1 MTVAPPAGTASTE
14 AVPQHRTLVWPVLA
28 GVAVLAG
35 CTAAGI
41 GTLSLASALTATGL
55 PDPGPV
61 TTLGLPFLRAAGEIA
76 AVLAVGSF
84 LFAAFLVPPQP
95 SGVLDADGYRA
106 LRLGTVAS
114 GVWAVCAALLVPLT
128 LSDVSGHPVADLRPA
143 QMWSLAGLITTAS
156 AWRWTAILA
165 AAIALASLPVLR
177 WSWAPVLLAAS
188 LTTLIPL
195 GLTGHSSAGGSHDLA
210 TNGLLIHL
218 VAAALW
224 AGGLLALLAYALR
237 GGQGGGHL
245 GLATRRFSAIALWCW
260 VAMALSGLV
269 NAAVRVQPSDL
280 LATGYGRL
288 VLAKA
293 AALCLLGGVGW
304 RQRRVNVAAL
314 QAVSTLARAR
324 RALLR
329 LTLIEAA
336 LFGLTFGIAVGLGR
350 TAPPPPPARLPSIA
364 EAEIGYDFDGPPTLT
379 RILFDWRFDLI
390 FGTAAIVLA
399 GLYVAGVV
407 RLRRR
412 GDRWPP
418 GRMSSWLLGC
428 LVLLFVTS
436 SGVGRYMPAMFS
448 MHMVVHMCLSMLV
461 PILLALGAP
470 VTLAL
475 RALPA
480 AGRGDPPGPRE
491 WLLAALHSR
500 FSRLLTNPVVA
511 TVLFVAGF
519 YGLYLSN
526 LFDTTASSHAGH
538 LLMNL
543 HFLLSGYLFYW
554 VVIGVDPTPRPI
566 PPLAKLAVV
575 FASLPL
581 HAFFGVVLMGTRKV
595 LGADYYRSLGFSW
608 HTDLLG
614 DQRLG
619 GGIAWSAGEFPL
631 VIVMLALLVQWARSD
646 RRTAK
651 RLDRA
656 ADRDDDAEL
665 AAYNAMLAQLA
676 GRDKPGEGSATG
688 QA

>member
-165 AAIALASLPVLR
+165 AATTLASLPVLR

-245 GLATRRFSAIALWCW
+245 GLATRRFSTIALWCW

-418 GRMSSWLLGC
+418 AACRPGCSAAWCCCSSRRRGSAATCRPCSACTWWC
-428 LVLLFVTS
+428 TCACPCWCRS
-436 SGVGRYMPAMFS
+436 CWRWAPRSPWRYARCP
-448 MHMVVHMCLSMLV
+448 
-461 PILLALGAP
+461 P
-470 VTLAL
+470 
-475 RALPA
+475 PA
-480 AGRGDPPGPRE
+480 AAIRRDRVNGCWPRCTAGSPGC
-491 WLLAALHSR
+491 S
-500 FSRLLTNPVVA
+500 
-511 TVLFVAGF
+511 
-519 YGLYLSN
+519 
-526 LFDTTASSHAGH
+526 
-538 LLMNL
+538 
-543 HFLLSGYLFYW
+543 
-554 VVIGVDPTPRPI
+554 PTPWW
-566 PPLAKLAVV
+566 PPCCSWPVSTGCICPTCSTPPRAVM
-575 FASLPL
+575 P
-581 HAFFGVVLMGTRKV
+581 GTC
-595 LGADYYRSLGFSW
+595 
-608 HTDLLG
+608 
-614 DQRLG
+614 
-619 GGIAWSAGEFPL
+619 
-631 VIVMLALLVQWARSD
+631 
-646 RRTAK
+646 
-651 RLDRA
+651 
-656 ADRDDDAEL
+656 
-665 AAYNAMLAQLA
+665 
-676 GRDKPGEGSATG
+676 
-688 QA
+688 